1 MLLALDTAGPNCAVA
16 LARDGDGA
24 HLLAARQERIGRGH
38 AERLPVMVADVLA
51 EAGVAYA
58 DLDRVAV
65 TTGPGSFT
73 GVRIGIA
80 FARGLGLAL
89 DVPVVGVGSLHAL
102 MRPLT
107 GVREGTAI
115 AALDAKRGEV
125 FVLARDLGAGAD
137 LIEAEALSIDELA
150 RRLDQVRDPIVATG
164 AGAPLLA
171 AQLGEAR
178 VDIVAE
184 AEAPDIADVAALAMD
199 DGAARPPKPL
209 YARAPDAKPQRGKTV
224 ARV

>member
-51 EAGVAYA
+51 EAGVAHA

-107 GVREGTAI
+107 GAREGTAI

-125 FVLARDLGAGAD
+125 FVLARDLGSGAD
-137 LIEAEALSIDELA
+137 LIEAEALSIDDLA
-150 RRLDQVRDPIVATG
+150 QRLAHASDPIVATG